1 MDSSWTRVIRLGV
14 IAGMAMAGLHA
25 GARSASLIDPANL
38 ELHNAKV
45 DTVEYQGRKAIRLT
59 STSDQDAPA
68 YAILRGTD
76 FQDGTI
82 EADIAV
88 RITTP
93 PGVRMPGFTGLAFRM
108 KADGSAYEDVYLRP
122 KNALANDQAM
132 RNHALQYSSE
142 PEYGWYRLRRE
153 WPFIYESYAE
163 VAPET
168 WIPMKIEVTGRTAR
182 VFLYGSGRPALVV
195 DGLKGHD
202 LHGAVALWGYAG
214 EESYF
219 SNVRITPAAPAPV
232 KNGSDAVGVWA
243 VRYSSDMGRFEGT
256 MKLTRD
262 GDKVT
267 GTWSGGLGDN
277 KPITGTWRDGHIEL
291 LFTGDWPNDGREG
304 APGPVPAF
312 LEGWIDEAS
321 GKGRMRVEGRADG
334 PWEAQ
339 RQTQQAEKAP

>member
-45 DTVEYQGRKAIRLT
+45 DTVEYQGRKAIRP
-59 STSDQDAPA
+59 SHRHPIQDAPA

-76 FQDGTI
+76 FPGRRPSRPI
-82 EADIAV
+82 SRSE
-88 RITTP
+88 ITTP
-93 PGVRMPGFTGLAFRM
+93 PGVRMLRFTGLQHSWM

-219 SNVRITPAAPAPV
+219 LQRAHHSGCARSGPRTVPMPSGCGRCAIPAI
-232 KNGSDAVGVWA
+232 WA
-243 VRYSSDMGRFEGT
+243 
-256 MKLTRD
+256 
-262 GDKVT
+262 
-267 GTWSGGLGDN
+267 
-277 KPITGTWRDGHIEL
+277 
-291 LFTGDWPNDGREG
+291 
-304 APGPVPAF
+304 
-312 LEGWIDEAS
+312 AS
-321 GKGRMRVEGRADG
+321 
-334 PWEAQ
+334 
-339 RQTQQAEKAP
+339 KAR